1 MSGLSLLAALKAFDA
16 TARAGS
22 MTAAAKVLALQQPTV
37 SAHIQRLE
45 GEYGVELFHRR
56 GRRLELSSFGRTLL
70 DYTRRTFSG
79 EEDAHAL
86 LAAAKNQYV
95 GRLVVHAIGPH
106 NVTPVLKRF
115 TEQFPQVNVAVG
127 VGDSRTIT
135 EKILDYQGDVG
146 VVLNHATHPELYG
159 AAFRTQ
165 RLVVFANVHHA
176 LSQRKTLS
184 LSDLQGQRFVIR
196 EEGST
201 TRRVFESELRERGIE
216 VQVALEMGSREAVR
230 EAVAQGLGLGVVAE
244 TAYVPDPRLAKLNI
258 SDTRMSTQVHFICR
272 QERRHAPLIS
282 TFLALAD
289 AVSRR
294 FDQATSAPKAP
305 CLDSDGQPLCSA

>member
-37 SAHIQRLE
+37 SSHIQRLE
-45 GEYGVELFHRR
+45 SEFGVELFHRR
-56 GRRLELSSFGRTLL
+56 GRRLELTSFGRTLL

-86 LAAAKNQYV
+86 LAAAKNRYV

-106 NVTPVLKRF
+106 NVVPVLKLF
-115 TEQFPQVNVAVG
+115 TEQFPHVHVAVG

-135 EKILDYQGDVG
+135 AKILDYQGDVG
-146 VVLNHATHPELYG
+146 VVLNHAAHPELFC
-159 AAFRTQ
+159 AFFRTQ
-165 RLVVFANVHHA
+165 PLVVFANLHHPLA
-176 LSQRKTLS
+176 QRTSLS
-184 LSDLQGQRFVIR
+184 LNDLRGQRFVIR

-201 TRRVFESELRERGIE
+201 TRRVFERELEERGVE
-216 VQVALEMGSREAVR
+216 FRVALEMGSRESVR

-244 TAYVPDPRLAKLNI
+244 TAYVADPRLTKLNI
-258 SDTRMSTQVHFICR
+258 VDTRMATQVHFICR
-272 QERRHAPLIS
+272 EDRRQSPLIS
-282 TFLALAD
+282 TLLGLAQ
-289 AVSRR
+289 AVSQR
-294 FDQATSAPKAP
+294 
-305 CLDSDGQPLCSA
+305 LDPARKPG